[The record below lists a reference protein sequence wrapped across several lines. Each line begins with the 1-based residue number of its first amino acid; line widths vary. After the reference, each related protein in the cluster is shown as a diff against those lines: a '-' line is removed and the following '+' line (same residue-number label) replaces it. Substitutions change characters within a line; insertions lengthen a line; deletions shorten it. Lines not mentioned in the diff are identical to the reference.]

1 MEDISAEE
9 LKTRIQQEQNLY
21 IIDVREDWEYEEKN
35 IGAINIPL
43 GSLPSRLDEIIH
55 LRSEELIVHCRS
67 GARGSNA
74 KKYLKQQGFS
84 KVRNLLKGIDGYSS
98 L

>member
-1 MEDISAEE
+1 MEDIGAEE
-9 LKTRIQQEQNLY
+9 LKTRIKQNENLH

-43 GSLPSRLDEIIH
+43 GSLPGRISEIAH
-55 LRSEELIVHCRS
+55 LKNEELIVHCRS

-84 KVRNLLKGIDGYSS
+84 LVRNLLKGIDGYNT
-98 L
+98 

>member
-1 MEDISAEE
+1 MEDIDAEE
-9 LKTRIQQEQNLY
+9 LKTRIKQKESLH

-43 GSLPSRLDEIIH
+43 GSLPSRISEIVH
-55 LRSEELIVHCRS
+55 LKNEELIVHCRS

-84 KVRNLLKGIDGYSS
+84 QVRNLLKGIDGYNA
-98 L
+98 